1 MLGGYQMA
9 AEARMLLPMTP
20 SLNERFASLQA
31 LRWRLLKEGPE
42 PRKARLQ
49 RLSDT
54 FEAHVPAL
62 LEALRQDLGR
72 HPQESTLAELTPV
85 REELAFALRH
95 VRHWSTAR
103 RVGHPLTLF
112 GTRSWVRPE
121 PKGVVLILAPWN
133 YPVYLLLAPLVAAL
147 AAGNA
152 VLLKPSEKAP
162 ATERALAELID
173 AAFPNGEVQLVTG
186 GPDVATA
193 LLELPF
199 DHLFFTGSTRIG
211 KVVMAAAARHLSSVT
226 LELGGKS
233 PAVIGPGADLRTAAR
248 RIAWGKWTNAGQT
261 CVAPDYVLVPSES
274 FAAFTEAL
282 SADVQRV
289 YGGAASALES
299 ENYSTLI
306 DDAAYQR
313 QCTLLDGALGSG
325 ARLVFGGQRDP
336 ARRRLAPTVVT
347 DVPLDHPLMQEEI
360 FGPLLPVIPY
370 RTRDEALS
378 ILRDRDEPLASYF
391 FCAPGEED
399 AWLRETRA
407 GGTAMGQ
414 TLLHLANPH
423 LPFGGRGPSGLGAY
437 HGEHGFW
444 TFSHA
449 RAVLKQ
455 GPLEPLRLYQP
466 PYGGRMKSLAFRLLK
481 WMV

>member
-1 MLGGYQMA
+1 
-9 AEARMLLPMTP
+9 MLLPMAPT
-20 SLNERFASLQA
+20 LNERFASLQA
-31 LRWRLLKEGPE
+31 FRWSFLKEGPD
-42 PRKARLQ
+42 PRRARLQ
-49 RLSDT
+49 KLSDA
-54 FEAHVPAL
+54 FEAHVPRL
-62 LEALRQDLGR
+62 LEALGQDLGR
-72 HPQESTLAELTPV
+72 HPQESTLAELTPL
-85 REELAFALRH
+85 REELAFARRH
-95 VRHWSTAR
+95 VRSWAAAR

-121 PKGVVLILAPWN
+121 PRGVVLILAPWN
-133 YPVYLLLAPLVAAL
+133 YPVYLLLGPLIAAL

-162 ATERALAELID
+162 ATERALAALIEE
-173 AAFPNGEVQLVTG
+173 AFPGGEVQLVTG

-211 KVVMAAAARHLSSVT
+211 KVVMAAAAKHLSSLT

-233 PAVIGPGADLRTAAR
+233 PAVIGTGADLRQAAR

-261 CVAPDYVLVPSES
+261 CVAPDYVLAPAES
-274 FAAFTEAL
+274 L
-282 SADVQRV
+282 SAFIDALGAEVQRV

-299 ENYSTLI
+299 DNYSTLI

-313 QCTLLDGALGSG
+313 QCALLDGALSAG
-325 ARLVFGGQRDP
+325 AKLVLGGQRDP
-336 ARRRLAPTVVT
+336 ARKRIAPTVIT

-360 FGPLLPVIPY
+360 FGPLLPVLSY
-370 RTRDEALS
+370 RTRDEALN

-391 FCAPGEED
+391 FCTPGEEE
-399 AWLRETRA
+399 AWLRDTRA
-407 GGTAMGQ
+407 GGTALGQ

-444 TFSHA
+444 AFSHA
-449 RAVLKQ
+449 RAVLRQ

-466 PYGGRMKSLAFRLLK
+466 PYGGRLKTLAFRMLK